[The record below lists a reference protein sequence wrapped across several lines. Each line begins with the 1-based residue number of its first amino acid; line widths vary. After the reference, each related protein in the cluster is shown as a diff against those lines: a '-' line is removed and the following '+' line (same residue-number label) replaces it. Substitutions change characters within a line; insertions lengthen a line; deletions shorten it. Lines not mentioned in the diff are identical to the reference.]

1 MADANSK
8 QADQP
13 IADLQTL
20 VAQARA
26 GDVEVLPALRHLLAS
41 RPEIW
46 QQCADLGG
54 NVLRRWIERL
64 SLGDPLAE
72 ESLLLKVEAMKIDVG
87 GTTTTPL
94 EALLVDR
101 ILVCWLQLQ
110 QPDGLASQLDTL
122 PAKMANLT
130 LRRQRHAHRL
140 FLTTVQTLAMVRRL
154 QASLHSWTN
163 GSAP

>member
-1 MADANSK
+1 MDDANSK
-8 QADQP
+8 PADQP

-26 GDVEVLPALRHLLAS
+26 GDVEVLPALRHTLATQ
-41 RPEIW
+41 PQIW

-72 ESLLLKVEAMKIDVG
+72 ESLLLKVQAMKIEVG
-87 GTTTTPL
+87 GSAPTPL
-94 EALLVDR
+94 EALLVER

-110 QPDGLASQLDTL
+110 QADGLASQLDAL
-122 PAKMANLT
+122 PAKMATLI
-130 LRRQRHAHRL
+130 LRRQRHAHRQ
-140 FLTTVQTLAMVRRL
+140 FLTAIQTLAAVRRL
-154 QASLHSWTN
+154 QLRLIGQLA
-163 GSAP
+163 